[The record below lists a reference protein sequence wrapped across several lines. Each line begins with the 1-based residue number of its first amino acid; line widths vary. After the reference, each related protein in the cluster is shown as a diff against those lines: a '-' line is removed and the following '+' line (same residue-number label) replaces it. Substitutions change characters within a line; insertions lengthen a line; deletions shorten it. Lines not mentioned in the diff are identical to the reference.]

1 MSGTRRTP
9 IRRRRTPPVSLTAV
23 KIFREMLRCP
33 CTCEDSPSVCGD
45 FDERCLR
52 RDCPGCERYWELN
65 SHLHR
70 ELKCKP
76 WEQAVED
83 PDAPNPEPAGT
94 YNYERW
100 RPDEGARARWRALE
114 EGVRRLRREER
125 EMRRARAEARQ
136 QPAPSVPNA

>member
-9 IRRRRTPPVSLTAV
+9 IGRRRTPPVSLTAV

-45 FDERCLR
+45 FNERLR
-52 RDCPGCERYWELN
+52 RDCPGCERYWELS

-76 WEQAVED
+76 WEQTVED
-83 PDAPNPEPAGT
+83 PDAGNPEPAGT
-94 YNYERW
+94 CNHERW

-114 EGVRRLRREER
+114 EGIRQLRLRVAEDREES
-125 EMRRARAEARQ
+125 EAGDAGQAELPR
-136 QPAPSVPNA
+136 

>member
-1 MSGTRRTP
+1 MSGTRRIP
-9 IRRRRTPPVSLTAV
+9 IRRRRAPPVSLTAV

-33 CTCEDSPSVCGD
+33 
-45 FDERCLR
+45 
-52 RDCPGCERYWELN
+52 GCERYWELS

-83 PDAPNPEPAGT
+83 PDAGNPEPAGT
-94 YNYERW
+94 YNYEHW

-114 EGVRRLRREER
+114 EALGSKEDSVGI
-125 EMRRARAEARQ
+125 EA
-136 QPAPSVPNA
+136 AMT